1 MGDARKG
8 VAHGSGVDDPGA
20 LQRNNLNVL
29 W

>member
-1 MGDARKG
+1 MGDVAKG
-8 VAHGSGVDDPGA
+8 VAHGSGADGPGA